1 MRIVAGSLGGRSLSA
16 PRGVRTRPTSDKVR
30 EAIFAILG
38 PPPPQTEVLDLYAG
52 TGALGIEALSRGASH
67 ATFVERARPVA
78 LIIEQNLRDFGLGP
92 QSDVVVAD
100 ALSFVRRSPSRPWT
114 WIFVDPPYQS
124 TAAADTL
131 AALARTPHA
140 FHATVV
146 IEHDRRHA
154 PPEIAGP
161 LRRSDSRRYG
171 DTLLS
176 FYRPAADE
184 IP

>member
-1 MRIVAGSLGGRSLSA
+1 
-16 PRGVRTRPTSDKVR
+16 VRTRPTSDKVR

-38 PPPPQTEVLDLYAG
+38 PPAPRTEVLDLYAG

-67 ATFVERARPVA
+67 ATFVESARPVA
-78 LIIEQNLRDFGLGP
+78 HIIEQNLRNFGLGSR
-92 QSDVVVAD
+92 SDVVVAD
-100 ALSFVRRSPSRPWT
+100 ALAFVRRATSRPWT
-114 WIFVDPPYQS
+114 WIFIDPPYQS

-131 AALARTPHA
+131 EALARSPQA
-140 FHATVV
+140 LHATVV

-154 PPEIAGP
+154 PPEVAGP

-176 FYRPAADE
+176 FYRPAIGE
-184 IP
+184 TP